1 MKIIPLEQICKKI
14 AGSNL
19 IIYLIWLFLLI
30 LLVVILK
37 LQYFGILFPVVFAN
51 IGIGLFLI
59 FKKWGVNL
67 PENETGPAIQD
78 ENNLIQT
85 RGSIFNIGSILF
97 FFIYSVSLLSLL
109 QESYTK
115 NILYYL
121 CISGCTAIL
130 IFQIF
135 SLKSKI
141 SHYIIIFQTFLLTL
155 NILFANHVVYPN
167 GILLPDGPMHFN
179 IFVMSIL
186 TTGHVSNFPIGP
198 YGVFSAH
205 HIFAAESAILTGYNP
220 LSMYLLLGSFIFAI
234 GVLLVFIIG
243 KRFVN
248 FQFGLV
254 SAVLFT
260 CLDYYLMYGEH
271 PEHSA
276 YNYAFALICFTII
289 LYTYRSHKPA
299 FYILLIISTLGVVL
313 NHHFTGI
320 ITFVPVCGLVI
331 IDIYYFLQKRDRSI
345 PSKYIAG
352 IFVVILFSTLTIA
365 SFVANSNPLSQ
376 ISQYLSPYFT
386 DLFTFFSHLT
396 AGPPINPVVLSHTD
410 TVVPTITQTVIP
422 TVTQTVI
429 PTVIPTITQTVIP
442 TVTQT
447 VIPTVTQTVVPTVTQ
462 TVVPTIT
469 QTVIPTVTQTVY
481 VPPTVYDKLP
491 LIQVFVNTLGSSLL
505 ILIATIGFCSLIKK
519 RSWFR
524 DLTIVNGILLSG
536 LLGVGILSRYNTVF
550 LPDRLYPFLQIFCL
564 VFLGACGILWM
575 RNSIPL
581 KNGSIIVTCICIL
594 VIMMS
599 FFSLASIINGF
610 ETSPFVGENVA
621 YMRLYTTSQDLSFNE
636 WRNEYIHERDQ
647 TVSPVNLDKN
657 GTLNINAL
665 QGNHYFSY
673 DRTLEKT
680 GRIDAN
686 AGLGKF
692 GQQIFINMD
701 NHQLGKLNSLSSYYD
716 DGQIIMLSVPSS

>member
-1 MKIIPLEQICKKI
+1 MKIIPLEQICKKF

-19 IIYLIWLFLLI
+19 IIYLIWLFLLVI
-30 LLVVILK
+30 LLVILK
-37 LQYFGILFPVVFAN
+37 LQYFGILFPIVFAN

-59 FKKWGVNL
+59 FKKWRVEL
-67 PENETGPAIQD
+67 PEKETGPVIQND
-78 ENNLIQT
+78 NNLIQT
-85 RGSIFNIGSILF
+85 GGPIFNIGSILF
-97 FFIYSVSLLSLL
+97 FLIYSVSLLSLL

-115 NILYYL
+115 SILYYL
-121 CISGCTAIL
+121 CISCCTAIL

-141 SHYIIIFQTFLLTL
+141 SHYIII
-155 NILFANHVVYPN
+155 ANHVVYPN
-167 GILLPDGPMHFN
+167 GNLLPDGLMHFN

-186 TTGHVSNFPIGP
+186 TTGHVSNYPIGP
-198 YGVFSAH
+198 YSVFSAH

-289 LYTYRSHKPA
+289 LYTYRSHKPS

-313 NHHFTGI
+313 NHHLTAI

-352 IFVVILFSTLTIA
+352 IFAVILLSTLTIA
-365 SFVANSNPLSQ
+365 AFVANSNPLSQ

-386 DLFTFFSHLT
+386 DLFTFFSHFT
-396 AGPPINPVVLSHTD
+396 AAPPINPVVLSHTD
-410 TVVPTITQTVIP
+410 TVVPTITQTV
-422 TVTQTVI
+422 V
-429 PTVIPTITQTVIP
+429 PTITQTVVP
-442 TVTQT
+442 TITQT
-447 VIPTVTQTVVPTVTQ
+447 VVPTITQTVVPTITQTVVPTVTQTVVPTVTQ
-462 TVVPTIT
+462 TV
-469 QTVIPTVTQTVY
+469 Y
-481 VPPTVYDKLP
+481 VQPTVYDKLP
-491 LIQVFVNTLGSSLL
+491 LIQVFVNTLGSSLI
-505 ILIATIGFCSLIKK
+505 ILIATMGFCSLIKK
-519 RSWFR
+519 RSWFW
-524 DLTIVNGILLSG
+524 DLTIVNGIILSG

-550 LPDRLYPFLQIFCL
+550 LPDRLYPFIQIFCL
-564 VFLGACGILWM
+564 IFLGAYGILWM

-610 ETSPFVGENVA
+610 ETSPFVGENMA
-621 YMRLYTTSQDLSFNE
+621 YPKLYTTSQDLSFKE
-636 WRNEYIHERDQ
+636 WRNEFIPERDQ
-647 TVSPVNLDKN
+647 TVSPVDLNKN

-665 QGNHYFSY
+665 QGNHYLSY

-716 DGQIIMLSVPSS
+716 DGQIIMLAVPSS